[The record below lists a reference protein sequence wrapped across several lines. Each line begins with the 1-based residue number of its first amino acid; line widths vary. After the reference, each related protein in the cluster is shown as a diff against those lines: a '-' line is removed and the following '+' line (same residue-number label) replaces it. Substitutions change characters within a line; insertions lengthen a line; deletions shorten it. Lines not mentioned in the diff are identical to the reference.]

1 MKLYLM
7 RHAEAE
13 DGEQLDPTRP
23 LTDTGKAQAK
33 LMGKWL
39 KHQTSGPALVIESNM
54 RRSIQTAK
62 RVANQ
67 VDAART
73 RTHKLDPDATP
84 EEALAEMQRQGRRLK
99 ADNVIAVSH
108 GPLVGNIIGLLTGGN
123 GEQTHFAHGA
133 VAHFEVNGRVTEAQ
147 GEYYY
152 EEVPKK
158 RLILGDGG
166 KSGNCDVCQDA
177 EDLGWI
183 DDEDVFEGVDGDAD
197 EPPLHPNCTCMLER
211 ADRRQRVYDSDRKA
225 PEGVRLYEARRP
237 KGKLHWLVTPDVVA
251 RMEGEKD
258 LIAEEAR
265 TVVELAM
272 GAAEA
277 ALVVN

>member
-1 MKLYLM
+1 M

-13 DGEQLDPTRP
+13 EGEQLDPTRE
-23 LTDTGKAQAK
+23 LTDTGKAQGK
-33 LMGKWL
+33 MMGKWL
-39 KHQTSGPALVIESNM
+39 SHQISGSTLVIESNM

-67 VDAART
+67 TDAARI
-73 RTHKLDPDATP
+73 RSPKFDPDATP
-84 EEALAEMQRQGRRLK
+84 EEALVEMQRQGRRLK

-108 GPLVGNIIGLLTGGN
+108 GPLVGNIIGLLTGAG
-123 GEQTHFAHGA
+123 GEHTHFAHGA
-133 VAHFEVNGRVTEAQ
+133 VAHFEPTGRVTEAK

-166 KSGNCDVCQDA
+166 KSGNCDFCEDA
-177 EDLGWI
+177 GDLGWI
-183 DDEDVFEGVDGDAD
+183 DMDDVFEGPDGDMD
-197 EPPLHPNCTCMLER
+197 EPPLHPNCTCQLEQ
-211 ADRRQRVYDSDRKA
+211 ADRRVRVYASDRRP

-237 KGKLHWLVTPDVVA
+237 KGKLHWLITPDVVA

-265 TVVELAM
+265 AVAELAL
-272 GAAEA
+272 GAAET
-277 ALVVN
+277 ALLIA

>member
-13 DGEQLDPTRP
+13 EGEQLDPTRP

-39 KHQTSGPALVIESNM
+39 KHQTSGSALVMESNM

-62 RVANQ
+62 RVADRL
-67 VDAART
+67 DAART
-73 RTHKLDPDATP
+73 RSHKLDPNSTP

-108 GPLVGNIIGLLTGGN
+108 GPLVGTILGLLTGGS
-123 GEQTHFAHGA
+123 GENHHFAHAA
-133 VAHFEVNGRVTEAQ
+133 VAHFETTGRATEAK

-152 EEVPKK
+152 DEMPQK
-158 RLILGDGG
+158 RLVLGDGG
-166 KSGNCDVCQDA
+166 KSGNCDFCEDA
-177 EDLGWI
+177 ADLGWI
-183 DDEDVFEGVDGDAD
+183 DMDDVFEGPDGDLD
-197 EPPLHPNCTCMLER
+197 EPPLHPNCTCVIES
-211 ADRRQRVYDSDRKA
+211 ADRRVRVYASDRQPA
-225 PEGVRLYEARRP
+225 EGVRLYEARRP
-237 KGKLHWLVTPDVVA
+237 KGKLHWLITPDVVA

-265 TVVELAM
+265 ATVELAV

-277 ALVVN
+277 ALIFS